1 MSLNAVEELAQQVP
15 SDDDFQSLEEKIY
28 RTIEQLKAAREA
40 KTTAERAAA
49 RLREQIEQR
58 DEQITALR
66 NELVSLRRD
75 REEVRTRIEKILK
88 QIEAL
93 TSADSEA

>member
-1 MSLNAVEELAQQVP
+1 MSLNAVEELAQQAP
-15 SDDDFQSLEEKIY
+15 ADDFQSLEDKIY

-40 KTTAERAAA
+40 KTAAERTAA
-49 RLREQIEQR
+49 RLREQVEQR
-58 DEQITALR
+58 DHEIASMR
-66 NELVSLRRD
+66 NEMLALRRD

>member
-1 MSLNAVEELAQQVP
+1 MSFNAVEELAQQVP
-15 SDDDFQSLEEKIY
+15 TDDFQSLEDKIY

-40 KTTAERAAA
+40 KAAAERTAT
-49 RLREQIEQR
+49 RLREQLEQR
-58 DEQITALR
+58 DQEVASMRT
-66 NELVSLRRD
+66 ELVSLRRD

-93 TSADSEA
+93 TSGESEA